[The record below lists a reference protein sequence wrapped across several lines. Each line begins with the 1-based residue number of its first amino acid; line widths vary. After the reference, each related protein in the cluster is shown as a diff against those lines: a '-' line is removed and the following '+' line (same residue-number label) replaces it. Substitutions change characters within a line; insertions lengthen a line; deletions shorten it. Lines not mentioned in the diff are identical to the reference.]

1 MAGPAGPVGQCQVR
15 WRVRAAPHAC
25 VTLVLS
31 VWGSFTHAISDRP
44 LETPT
49 QKGGSVMAEPTV
61 PRSAAD
67 GEASVGDLVSLAVRD
82 VTRLVRYELE
92 LARLELRADGRR
104 LFMSV
109 ALTATAGFAGILVM
123 FMLSYALA
131 FGLITLGIWNWAAF
145 LIVAGAYVVLGAL
158 AMLVVY
164 ILLRRVTGLRK
175 TRDTVQEDLAVLRG
189 AEETLVRL
197 PLGFPQRQGQRHP
210 VPHRRG
216 RRGAAGPAAARVP
229 AVLVDLAVAAH

>member
-1 MAGPAGPVGQCQVR
+1 MTEPA
-15 WRVRAAPHAC
+15 
-25 VTLVLS
+25 
-31 VWGSFTHAISDRP
+31 
-44 LETPT
+44 
-49 QKGGSVMAEPTV
+49 V
-61 PRSAAD
+61 PRSPAD

-82 VTRLVRYELE
+82 VTRLVRCELE
-92 LARLELRADGRR
+92 LAKLELRSDTRR

-158 AMLVVY
+158 AMLVVFL
-164 ILLRRVTGLRK
+164 LLRRVTGLRM

-189 AEETLVRL
+189 DENGSR
-197 PLGFPQRQGQRHP
+197 P
-210 VPHRRG
+210 
-216 RRGAAGPAAARVP
+216 AGGKALPAADKAR
-229 AVLVDLAVAAH
+229 AAANGAG

>member
-1 MAGPAGPVGQCQVR
+1 
-15 WRVRAAPHAC
+15 
-25 VTLVLS
+25 
-31 VWGSFTHAISDRP
+31 
-44 LETPT
+44 
-49 QKGGSVMAEPTV
+49 MAEPAV

-82 VTRLVRYELE
+82 VTRLVRCELE

-109 ALTATAGFAGILVM
+109 ALTGTAGFAGILVM

-131 FGLITLGIWNWAAF
+131 FGLITAGIWNWAAF

-164 ILLRRVTGLRK
+164 ILLRRITGLRK

-189 AEETLVRL
+189 AEET
-197 PLGFPQRQGQRHP
+197 PQQ
-210 VPHRRG
+210 
-216 RRGAAGPAAARVP
+216 AAVEAG
-229 AVLVDLAVAAH
+229 